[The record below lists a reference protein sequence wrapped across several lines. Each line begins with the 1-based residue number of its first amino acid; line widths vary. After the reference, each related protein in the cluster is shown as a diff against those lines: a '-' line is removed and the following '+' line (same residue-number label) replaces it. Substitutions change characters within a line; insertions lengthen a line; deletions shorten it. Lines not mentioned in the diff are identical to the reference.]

1 MVKGE
6 GGAMKKKVDVDLHDI
21 VQNLPLKAA
30 KGEIEAD
37 EKYLRSGRKWI
48 KGAEHKQKTVGRWSE
63 EEDDQE

>member
-30 KGEIEAD
+30 KGEVEVD
-37 EKYLRSGRKWI
+37 WEKGVRHHIWPVS
-48 KGAEHKQKTVGRWSE
+48 
-63 EEDDQE
+63 

>member
-30 KGEIEAD
+30 KGEVEVD
-37 EKYLRSGRKWI
+37 WEESVRHHVCSGLRFHRASMIFHRDGLTF
-48 KGAEHKQKTVGRWSE
+48 H
-63 EEDDQE
+63 